1 MSLVVSVPQLAISY
15 AVYGTGKEYILKPE
29 VPNVYNILKKNETI
43 GGVTNRVILS
53 PLASMG
59 LGAFSG
65 MIVSAIVYPADVI
78 RRRLQVRGINMV
90 TIRFEYMIFLLFV
103 QIGS

>member
-1 MSLVVSVPQLAISY
+1 VSLVVSVPQLAISY

-43 GGVTNRVILS
+43 GGVTNRVVLS

-90 TIRFEYMIFLLFV
+90 TIRFE
-103 QIGS
+103 